1 MLREPR
7 RHRGMLMRAVVVKN
21 EVEVLTARRL
31 LIGQERDELGMG
43 VPRVTPLDHVPLEDI
58 HAANRVVVPCRA

>member
-1 MLREPR
+1 
-7 RHRGMLMRAVVVKN
+7 MRAVVVKN